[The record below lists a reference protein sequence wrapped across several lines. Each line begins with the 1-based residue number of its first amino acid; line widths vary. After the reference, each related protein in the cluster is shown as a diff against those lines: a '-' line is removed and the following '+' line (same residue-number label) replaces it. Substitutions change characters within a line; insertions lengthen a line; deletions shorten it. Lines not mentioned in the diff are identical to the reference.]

1 MEIRKSGVEHQLP
14 SKNKKGLPLTA
25 SEVGQAKLLLRQG
38 DITKVVADAIVNA
51 ANTGLRGGG
60 GVDGAIHRVGGPA
73 IMEACTEIR
82 EEKGGIAT
90 GEAVLTTAGELP
102 ARYVIHTAGP
112 VWHGG
117 KNGES
122 RLLAKCYRNSLLL
135 ADKQKLSRIAFPT
148 ISTGV
153 YGFPKQKA
161 AEIAV
166 KTVAKYINENP
177 SGLKEIIFVCFD
189 EENYQLYK
197 QLIAP

>member
-1 MEIRKSGVEHQLP
+1 MEIRKSGVERELP
-14 SKNKKGLPLTA
+14 SKNKKGLPATA
-25 SEVGQAKLLLRQG
+25 STMVQAKLLVKQG
-38 DITKVVADAIVNA
+38 DITKVGADAIVNA

-60 GVDGAIHRVGGPA
+60 GVDGAIHRAGGPA
-73 IMEACTEIR
+73 IMEACAEIR
-82 EEKGGIAT
+82 EDKGGIAT

-117 KNGES
+117 KNGEA

-135 ADKQKLSRIAFPT
+135 ADKQKLTHVSFPN
-148 ISTGV
+148 ISTGI

-166 KTVAKYINENP
+166 KTVTKYIKENP
-177 SGLKEIIFVCFD
+177 SGLQEISFICFD

-197 QLIAP
+197 QLIG